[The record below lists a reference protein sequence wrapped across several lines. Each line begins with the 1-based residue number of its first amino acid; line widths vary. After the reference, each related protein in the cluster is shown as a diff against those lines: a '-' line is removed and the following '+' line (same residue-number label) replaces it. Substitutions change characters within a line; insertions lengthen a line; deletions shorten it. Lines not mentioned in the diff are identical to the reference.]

1 MKCKSGLWVRLRFM
15 GICFSIEE
23 EEQLQ
28 QQQPQQQQQQQQF
41 IKRSQGISFF

>member
-1 MKCKSGLWVRLRFM
+1 M

-28 QQQPQQQQQQQQF
+28 QQQPQQQQQQQF